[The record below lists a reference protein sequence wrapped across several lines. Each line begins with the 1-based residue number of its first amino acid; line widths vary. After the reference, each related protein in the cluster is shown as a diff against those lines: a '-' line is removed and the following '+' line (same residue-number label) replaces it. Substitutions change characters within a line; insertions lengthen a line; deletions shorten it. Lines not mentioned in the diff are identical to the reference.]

1 MKFPSLTQLDAVD
14 SNDRHKSM
22 KITSLLLP
30 IIILLQLPTLSAQT
44 VISGTVR
51 YAGPGGEP
59 AVGVGVMLMSL
70 DGKSIL
76 GFQNADAQGSFSL
89 TYRGNADSLL
99 LRCSA
104 IDIKPLER
112 RIATWTQQLLLI
124 VESAPL
130 SITEARIKEPP
141 MRQHGDTVVYTVAQ
155 YRDSTDRSI
164 GDVLQKMPGITVEK
178 SGKISHNGKEINRF
192 YIEGMDML
200 GRSYGVATNN
210 IRAADIASVEV
221 YERHQPVRALESLE
235 RPDQTALNLKLKDSA
250 RGIWTTTLQ
259 LGGGYKPWMWNAEAV
274 TMYFTRKV
282 QTMLTYKTNNTG
294 DDVVVSEL
302 LSFEKP
308 PIESAAPLLHLRTPS
323 EPPVDRSRYLLN
335 NVHAVSAN
343 VLTRLRSTVDFSA
356 RASYIHDRQKAE
368 GRSLIRYYFLKEQP
382 VEVEELIGSQIRTD
396 QVEVSL
402 RIVDNNATHYLD
414 ERMNVSGRLY
424 CGNGTVGTIS
434 QQLRHP
440 AFSVEN
446 RFSDL
451 IRRDER
457 VYSVTSNT
465 SYTEGEA
472 SLRVSPLPFTDLA
485 TETAPNA
492 VQQLHTRRFDSQN
505 NLRWSQNIGHWQMMV
520 RTHFNALVENLQ
532 SDFMLADTRFHT
544 LPAADSMTN
553 AISLHRFDL
562 ILAPRFEYNTGA
574 PFRISIDLPLN
585 TRFTN
590 YADEHERHLHFLPR
604 LSISGEI
611 TTDLRY
617 NLDARLTS
625 GIGGVNSL
633 YTGYMMTD
641 YRSIGRRSGKLLHSA
656 GKIAS
661 ASLEYKNPW
670 IGMVTSLRGTWSRTN
685 QDLLLGSV
693 IEGMLVRQES
703 LPIAHHADRFG
714 FELAFSQRINTL
726 ATTLGL
732 AVNRTWQQA
741 QILRQ
746 EQLIPSRRGLWQ
758 GRLTATTRLSD
769 KAQIFYRGSGSV
781 VTSRIEGG
789 EDLSRYTYLQQ
800 SLTGQFSLGKYF
812 RLDGS
817 FEHYFN
823 NAIADGHRHLIFAD
837 VAIAW
842 LYDHTEI
849 RLEARNLFNHREFN
863 YTTCSNLI
871 DTATLSPLR
880 PASVILKVRFSIF

>member
-1 MKFPSLTQLDAVD
+1 MRINHLFLLAAA
-14 SNDRHKSM
+14 
-22 KITSLLLP
+22 LLLCVAAP
-30 IIILLQLPTLSAQT
+30 AQT
-44 VISGTVR
+44 VVSGSVR
-51 YAGPGGEP
+51 YAGTNGGP
-59 AVGVGVMLMSL
+59 AAGVGVMLMSL
-70 DGKSIL
+70 DGKSML
-76 GFQNADAQGSFSL
+76 GFQNADAAGAFSL

-99 LRCSA
+99 LRCNA
-104 IDIKPLER
+104 LDIKPLER
-112 RIATWTQQLLLI
+112 RIAARTQQLSLV

-130 SITEARIKEPP
+130 SITEARVKEPP
-141 MRQHGDTVVYTVAQ
+141 MRQHGDTLIYTVAQ

-164 GDVLQKMPGITVEK
+164 GEVLQKMPGITVEK
-178 SGKISHNGKEINRF
+178 SGKISYNGQEINRF

-200 GRSYGVATNN
+200 GRGYGVATNN

-235 RPDQTALNLKLKDSA
+235 RPDQAALNLKLKESA
-250 RGIWTTTLQ
+250 RGTWTTTLE

-302 LSFEKP
+302 LSFETP
-308 PIESAAPLLHLRTPS
+308 PIESAASLLHLRTPS

-343 VLTRLRSTVDFSA
+343 VLTRLRPTVDFSA
-356 RASYIHDRQKAE
+356 RASYIHDRQTAE
-368 GRSLIRYYFLKEQP
+368 GRSLTRYYFLQDQP
-382 VEVEELIGSQIRTD
+382 VEVEELIASQLRTD
-396 QVEVSL
+396 QAEVSL
-402 RIVDNNATHYLD
+402 RLVDNNATHYLD
-414 ERMNVSGRLY
+414 ERLNVSGRIY
-424 CGNGTVGTIS
+424 DGTGTVGSIRE
-434 QQLRHP
+434 QLRRP

-485 TETAPNA
+485 NETTPNA

-505 NLRWSQNIGHWQMMV
+505 NLRWSQNIGYWQMTV
-520 RTHFNALVENLQ
+520 RTHFNARVEDLQ
-532 SDFMLADTRFHT
+532 SAFMLSDSGFQT

-553 AISLHRFDL
+553 ALSLRRFDL
-562 ILAPRFEYNTGA
+562 ILAPRFEYNTGD
-574 PFRISIDLPLN
+574 PFRISIDLPLDA
-585 TRFTN
+585 RFTN
-590 YADEHERHLHFLPR
+590 YIDQRERHLHFLPR

-611 TTDLRY
+611 TTNLRY

-625 GIGGVNSL
+625 GVGGVNSL
-633 YTGYMMTD
+633 YMGYMMTD
-641 YRSIGRRSGKLLHSA
+641 YRSIGRRSGQLLHSKGRQA
-656 GKIAS
+656 T

-670 IGMVTSLRGTWSRTN
+670 IGMVTSLRGTWSRTE

-703 LPIAHHADRFG
+703 LPIAHHSDRYG
-714 FELAFSQRINTL
+714 FELAYSQRINTL

-732 AVNRTWQQA
+732 ALNRTWQQA
-741 QILRQ
+741 QIMRQ

-769 KAQIFYRGSGSV
+769 KAQLFYRCSGSV

-789 EDLSRYTYLQQ
+789 DDLSRYTYLQQ
-800 SLTGQFSLGKYF
+800 CLTGQFSLGKSF

-817 FEHYFN
+817 VEHYFN
-823 NAIADGHRHLIFAD
+823 DVIAGSHRHIVFAD
-837 VAIAW
+837 LAFAW
-842 LYDHTEI
+842 IHGQTELRI
-849 RLEARNLFNHREFN
+849 EARNLFNHREFN
-863 YTTCSNLI
+863 YATSNNLI
-871 DTATLSPLR
+871 DTSTVSPLR
-880 PASVILKVRFSIF
+880 FSSAIIRVRISIF